1 MLQAIRERSQ
11 GVIVAIIVGFII
23 LTFALWGV
31 ESYISEGK
39 RVVVAEADGEDIYLT
54 EFQDTLQRLR
64 RQAQQMMGESLD
76 DVDWNSPEVKQRAL
90 DQLVNDRL
98 LGKLVDDVRMRVS
111 DAQLA
116 AQITQIPTFQ
126 DDNGF
131 SRELYQQRLPL
142 IGMSEASFERSLRED
157 MVKGQLRIG
166 VASSEFVT
174 REEAAFVESL
184 REQKRDIGYAII
196 PASQFEDEISVSDDE
211 VARHYEENR
220 ENYREPERVRLAYLQ
235 MSAADLEDEITVDDA
250 TLRAYYETNKANY
263 TREEQRNV
271 NHILIQVAEDAG
283 DDEVAAARERAMTAL
298 SRARE
303 GEAFEDLAKE
313 LSDDVGS
320 RTEGGETGLFP
331 RGVMAP
337 EFEQAAFA
345 LAVGEV
351 SEPVRTRFGFHVIKL
366 KAVEPGGLQPFDEV
380 REQVASAYRTA
391 EAQKRFFDMAEQFS
405 NLVYEHPDSLDV
417 AADALAL
424 EVQRSELLSAEEIG
438 QQFSDA
444 VAARAFETEVLVEGL
459 NAEPVEL
466 EDGRVVA
473 VRVVEHVPSAIPPLD
488 EVRAAVAEAV
498 RTEKLR
504 ERTRAAAEALGEKLR
519 TGASVAEVIE
529 AEGLGWEST
538 AGASRTST
546 DVNRAVLRAAFR
558 TEVPGDEAAAAV
570 ITVPIGRADHAVARI
585 SNVRTPAAGELAESD
600 VGAVQR
606 ELVTARATLTWQAF
620 LDGLRLGSDVEV
632 FKDRL

>member
-76 DVDWNSPEVKQRAL
+76 DVDWSSPEVKQRAL

-116 AQITQIPTFQ
+116 AQITRIPTFQ

-157 MVKGQLRIG
+157 MIKGQLRVG
-166 VASSEFVT
+166 VASSEFVM

-196 PASQFEDEISVSDDE
+196 PASQFEDEVSVSDE
-211 VARHYEENR
+211 EAATHYEENR
-220 ENYREPERVRLAYLQ
+220 ETYREPERVRLAYLQ
-235 MSAADLEDEITVDDA
+235 MSAADLEDEITIDDDA
-250 TLRAYYETNKANY
+250 LRAYYETNKANY
-263 TREEQRNV
+263 TKEEQRNV

-283 DDEVAAARERAMTAL
+283 EDEVAAARERAEIAL
-298 SRARE
+298 ERARE
-303 GEAFEDLAKE
+303 GEAFEELAKE

-337 EFEQAAFA
+337 EFEEATFA
-345 LAVGEV
+345 LTVGEV
-351 SEPVRTRFGFHVIKL
+351 SDPVRTRFGFHVIKL
-366 KAVEPGGLQPFDEV
+366 KAIEPGGLQSFDEV

-424 EVQRSELLSAEEIG
+424 DVQRSELLSAEEIG

-473 VRVVEHVPSAIPPLD
+473 VRVVEHVPSAIPPLA
-488 EVRAAVAEAV
+488 EVHAKVVEAV
-498 RTEKLR
+498 RTAKLR
-504 ERTRAAAEALGEKLR
+504 ERTLAAAEKFGDELR
-519 TGASVAEVIE
+519 TGGSVAEVIE
-529 AEGLGWEST
+529 ADGLGWEAT
-538 AGASRTST
+538 EGASRTSS

-558 TEVPGDEAAAAV
+558 TEPPADGGAAF
-570 ITVPIGRADHAVARI
+570 ITVPIGRADHAVVRI
-585 SNVRTPAAGELAESD
+585 ANVQTPATGELAESD

-620 LDGLRLGSDVEV
+620 LEGLRVGSDVEV